1 MRILYVLG
9 LLHYD
14 VRAKYAD
21 ISLMTQAIVVIT
33 GLPEYETA
41 LKLAAELVEKRLAA
55 CVNILP
61 PMTSVYEWKGKLEKG
76 QEHLLLIKTTE
87 RCYLDLEAYIRR
99 FHPYELPEI
108 IALPVKPGLS
118 PYLDWVRMQ
127 TVE

>member
-1 MRILYVLG
+1 MCK
-9 LLHYD
+9 LLSET
-14 VRAKYAD
+14 VFKPP
-21 ISLMTQAIVVIT
+21 MTQAIAVMT
-33 GLPEYETA
+33 TLPDYETA

-61 PMTSVYEWKGKLEKG
+61 SMTSVYEWKGKLEKG
-76 QEHLLLIKTTE
+76 REHLLLIKTTE

-108 IALPVKPGLS
+108 IAVPVKSGLS
-118 PYLDWVRMQ
+118 AYLDWVRMQ